1 MVKNEIIPLIK
12 NKRARIGVIGL
23 GYVGLPLVVE
33 FAANGFKGYGFEV
46 DAEKARKIN
55 AGTSYIGDV
64 PSESVK
70 KLVDEKLL
78 EATTDFQ
85 HLRECDAI
93 IICVPTPLRKTKEPD
108 VSYIL
113 AAAEQIQKTL
123 RRGQLI
129 ILESTTYPGTT
140 DEVLL
145 PMFEETGLKLDQDF
159 LLAFSPERVDPG
171 NPHFLTH
178 NIPKVVGGVTPDSTE
193 VAAHL
198 YSQVVKDVHAVTS
211 ARVAEAAKLLEN
223 TFRAVNI
230 GMANEMARLCYA
242 LNIDTWE
249 VIRAAATKPFGFMA
263 FYPGPGI
270 GGHCIPLD
278 PHYLSWKARQHGF
291 DSRFISLA
299 EEVNSR
305 MPEHVVQLVSDGLN
319 DDRKAMKGSK
329 VLLLGVA
336 YKKDIDD
343 VRESP
348 ALSIIDRLRAKGAN
362 VQYHDPFVSEV
373 RFDDAHTDSGGGPLS
388 SVSLTDDAL
397 NSADCVIIVTDHST
411 IDYKRVCSLAP
422 LVVDTRNALNGQL
435 RQESSARIIR
445 L

>member
-1 MVKNEIIPLIK
+1 MIKHQVTKLITDK
-12 NKRARIGVIGL
+12 KARVGVIGL

-33 FAANGFKGYGFEV
+33 YAASGFEGIGFEV
-46 DAEKARKIN
+46 DETKADKIN
-55 AGTSYIGDV
+55 QGDSYIGDV
-64 PSESVK
+64 PSSRVKELVSQK
-70 KLVDEKLL
+70 KLS
-78 EATTDFQ
+78 ATVNFDR
-85 HLRECDAI
+85 LADCDAI

-113 AAAEQIQKTL
+113 AAAEEIKKRL
-123 RRGQLI
+123 RRGHLV

-145 PMFEETGLKLDQDF
+145 PMFEETGLKLDEDF

-171 NPHFLTH
+171 NPHFQTH
-178 NIPKVVGGVTPDSTE
+178 NIPKVVGGVTDDSTE

-198 YSQVVKDVHAVTS
+198 YSQIVKDVHSVTS

-249 VIRAAATKPFGFMA
+249 VIRAAATKPFGFMP

-319 DDRKAMKGSK
+319 DERKAMKGSR

-348 ALSIIDRLRAKGAN
+348 ALSIIDRLRAKGAD
-362 VQYHDPFVSEV
+362 VRYHDPFVKEV
-373 RFDDAHTDSGGGPLS
+373 RFDDAHTEGGGESLE
-388 SVSLTDDAL
+388 SVPLTDEEL
-397 NSADCVIIVTDHST
+397 RSSDCVIIVTDHSE
-411 IDYKRVCSLAP
+411 IDYGRVCSLTP
-422 LVVDTRNALNGQL
+422 LIVDTRNALNGQL
-435 RQESSARIIR
+435 RRQSKARVIR

>member
-1 MVKNEIIPLIK
+1 
-12 NKRARIGVIGL
+12 
-23 GYVGLPLVVE
+23 
-33 FAANGFKGYGFEV
+33 
-46 DAEKARKIN
+46 
-55 AGTSYIGDV
+55 
-64 PSESVK
+64 
-70 KLVDEKLL
+70 
-78 EATTDFQ
+78 
-85 HLRECDAI
+85 
-93 IICVPTPLRKTKEPD
+93 LRKTKEPD

-113 AAAEQIQKTL
+113 AAAEQIKHRL
-123 RRGQLI
+123 RRGQLV

-145 PMFEETGLKLDQDF
+145 PMFEETGLRLDEDF

-171 NPHFLTH
+171 NPQFVTH
-178 NIPKVVGGVTPDSTE
+178 NIPKVVGGVTADSTL

-198 YSQVVKDVHAVTS
+198 YSQIVNDVHAVSS

-249 VIRAAATKPFGFMA
+249 VIKAAATKPFGFMA

-291 DSRFISLA
+291 DSRFIGLA

-319 DDRKAMKGSK
+319 DECKAMKNSRI
-329 VLLLGVA
+329 LLLGVA

-348 ALSIIDRLRAKGAN
+348 ALSIIDRLRAKGAQ
-362 VQYHDPFVSEV
+362 VRYHDPFVKEL
-373 RFDDAHTDSGGGPLS
+373 RFDDAHTEGSSEPLQ
-388 SVSLTDDAL
+388 SVPLTDEEL
-397 NSADCVIIVTDHST
+397 NNADCLIIVTDHSQ
-411 IDYKRVCSLAP
+411 IDYKRVCSLTP
-422 LVVDTRNALNGQL
+422 LVVDTRNALKGEL
-435 RQESSARIIR
+435 RKNSSARIIR

>member
-1 MVKNEIIPLIK
+1 
-12 NKRARIGVIGL
+12 
-23 GYVGLPLVVE
+23 
-33 FAANGFKGYGFEV
+33 
-46 DAEKARKIN
+46 
-55 AGTSYIGDV
+55 
-64 PSESVK
+64 
-70 KLVDEKLL
+70 
-78 EATTDFQ
+78 
-85 HLRECDAI
+85 
-93 IICVPTPLRKTKEPD
+93 
-108 VSYIL
+108 
-113 AAAEQIQKTL
+113 
-123 RRGQLI
+123 
-129 ILESTTYPGTT
+129 
-140 DEVLL
+140 
-145 PMFEETGLKLDQDF
+145 LKLDEDF

-171 NPHFLTH
+171 NPQFLTH
-178 NIPKVVGGVTPDSTE
+178 NIPKVVGGVTADSTA

-198 YSQVVKDVHAVTS
+198 YSQIVNEVFAVSS

-249 VIRAAATKPFGFMA
+249 VIRAAATKPFGFMP

-291 DSRFISLA
+291 DSRFIGLA

-319 DDRKAMKGSK
+319 DDRKAMKGSN

-336 YKKDIDD
+336 YKKDIND

-362 VQYHDPFVSEV
+362 
-373 RFDDAHTDSGGGPLS
+373 GGEPLQ
-388 SVSLTDDAL
+388 SVTLTNEEL
-397 NSADCVIIVTDHST
+397 KSADCVIIVTDHSE
-411 IDYKRVCSLAP
+411 IDYKRVCSLAS
-422 LVVDTRNALNGQL
+422 LIVDTRNALNGDV
-435 RQESSARIIR
+435 RRESSARIIR

>member
-12 NKRARIGVIGL
+12 NKQARIGVIGL

-305 MPEHVVQLVSDGLN
+305 MPEHVVQLVADGLN